1 MYIDVVP
8 NRDSP
13 PAILIRESWRE
24 GGKTKKRTVANI
36 SGWPPQKIE
45 NLRRVLRDET
55 LVPAGDA
62 FTIERSLPHPPLA
75 AFLGMIKKLGLD
87 SIISSNPSPGRD
99 GGVGIRA
106 GREVLRADAGART
119 RLWHST

>member
-62 FTIERSLPHPPLA
+62 FTIERSLPHGHVA
-75 AFLGMIKKLGLD
+75 AVLGMIKKLGLD
-87 SIISSNPSPGRD
+87 SIISSKPCHERD
-99 GGVGIRA
+99 LVVAMLAERA
-106 GREVLRADAGART
+106 
-119 RLWHST
+119 